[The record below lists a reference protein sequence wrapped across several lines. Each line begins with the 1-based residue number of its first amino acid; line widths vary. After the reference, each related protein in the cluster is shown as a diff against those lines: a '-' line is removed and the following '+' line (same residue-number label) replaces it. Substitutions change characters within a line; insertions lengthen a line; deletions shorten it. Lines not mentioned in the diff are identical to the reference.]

1 MQMYMPISE
10 WIHNEIMDYVCGYT
24 NILLYAYFVKA
35 GKLLENKTQWLC
47 KRLAGPII
55 PLSWSNMVWKK
66 GFTYGCGR
74 WGAVNSHSPVC
85 WVIFGMVTPEQPN
98 HRKILVQAC
107 SWPVRRQSFAKY
119 VGSQPHHAELFTA
132 PDEFLGLCSLFF
144 QATFPLQFGSFWMQ
158 CSRRLAQR
166 PW

>member
-1 MQMYMPISE
+1 MPISE

-98 HRKILVQAC
+98 HRVILVQAC
-107 SWPVRRQSFAKY
+107 SWPVRRQSLSWKPLIDMLVCHNQFWDDLTY
-119 VGSQPHHAELFTA
+119 TLICNPCFIM
-132 PDEFLGLCSLFF
+132 LGLGRSWHECPSC
-144 QATFPLQFGSFWMQ
+144 Q
-158 CSRRLAQR
+158 LAF
-166 PW
+166 